1 MSDPVMK
8 TKRLALELAALE
20 PARRE
25 RLLAELPE
33 DKRTEMARCINEA
46 APMIAGR
53 LSAFEQVLSEFE
65 QAPHD
70 FDETSLG
77 LVLAGESIALKRQ
90 LTDVFVRGQDQLLSS
105 HVRELVMEHLRAKK
119 AEVMAQVPATQPIV
133 KRPAWYQFWSRLK

>member
-33 DKRTEMARCINEA
+33 EKRMEMARCINEA
-46 APMIAGR
+46 APMIEGR
-53 LSAFEQVLSEFE
+53 LSAFERVLSELE
-65 QAPHD
+65 QAPND
-70 FDETSLG
+70 FDESSLA
-77 LVLAGESIALKRQ
+77 LVLEGESIALKRQ
-90 LTDVFVRGQDQLLSS
+90 LTDVFVRGQNHLMSS

-119 AEVMAQVPATQPIV
+119 ADVMAQAPVAQPIV